1 MAFPA
6 FFAQVPPILLRD
18 PLAAF
23 LGAAEDGLIEY
34 RYADAVRLAGHS
46 CPTVAAAW
54 LMGHTGLQALWPEE
68 VPLRGGVRVAYGQ
81 RKEDGV
87 TGVITNVIGLLSGAA
102 DEGGFKG
109 IGGRFDRRLARF
121 DANVPLEIR
130 FTRLDNGA
138 AVDVAADL
146 SRVPFAPRMRPLMEK
161 TLGGEA
167 SAEEAAEFGRLWQ
180 DRVRRILLDAADQV
194 IRIQPVS

>member
-6 FFAQVPPILLRD
+6 FFEQVPPILLRD
-18 PLAAF
+18 PLAAL

-54 LMGHTGLQALWPEE
+54 LMGRTGLQALWPDEL
-68 VPLRGGVRVAYGQ
+68 PLRGGVRVAYGQ
-81 RKEDGV
+81 GKEDGV
-87 TGVITNVIGLLSGAA
+87 TGVIANVIGLLSGAA
-102 DEGGFKG
+102 DDGGFKG

-121 DANVPLEIR
+121 ATALPLEIR

-146 SRVPFAPRMRPLMEK
+146 GRVPFAPRMRPLMEK